1 MKTIAL
7 FTWLGA
13 VAAGVSVGPATAQ
26 SAAGDAPVHRQLPVK
41 EVTVFK
47 DGHAFVVHE
56 GALATETTG
65 EVVIDHLPAPV
76 IGTFWAYSKEE
87 GAKMTGVVAGHR
99 RAEVERTALTLAEL
113 IEGNPG
119 AEVAITETNGTRYP
133 ATIIGLPTRTPQE
146 LETTSPPNAPMR
158 LSEKSGLVM
167 LKTPEGTKAVP
178 LERIQDIV
186 FRQPPN
192 PKSRQEEFR
201 GALTMKFDWG
211 GRPPEKTAEVGLV
224 YVQKGIRWIPS
235 YKIDLNANGTAS
247 VRLQAT
253 VLNELGDLKDTTLQL
268 VIGLPSFYFKDTV
281 DPVALQQTAAQLSQ
295 FFQTDPAGGRA
306 SALAHNFSNSIMTQV
321 ARAGEYGGAGGAAAE
336 GPPDGLPEG
345 SQNEDLYVFSV
356 PGVTLKKGERLV
368 LPVAN
373 LSLPYEDVYTLH
385 LPFAPPGDMQQQ
397 FNTQQQ
403 AELARLFHAP
413 KVAHKARIRNQ
424 SDIPFTTAPALVSRE
439 GRVLSQGL
447 MTYAAPGTS
456 ADVNITAALD
466 IAVTKSDRETKRTPN
481 ALSFGG
487 NNFMRIDLEGSI
499 QLVNHKSKSV
509 EIEVVRHALGHVD
522 SADTNATVT
531 MNNVFEGIDLASP
544 AGGDATP
551 LWWRWASW
559 PSWWSQVNGIGRIAW
574 TVRLD
579 PGKSVDLGYAW
590 HYYWN

>member
-1 MKTIAL
+1 MKTIPW
-7 FTWLGA
+7 FIILGA
-13 VAAGVSVGPATAQ
+13 VATAGAAGSAAAQ
-26 SAAGDAPVHRQLPVK
+26 SAADDTTVHRQLPVK

-76 IGTFWAYSKEE
+76 IGTFWAFSKA
-87 GAKMTGVVAGHR
+87 GAPKVSGVIAGHR

-119 AEVAITETNGTRYP
+119 AEVAITETGGTRYP
-133 ATIIGLPTRTPQE
+133 ATIIGLPMRTPQE
-146 LETTSPPNAPMR
+146 LDATSPPNAPMR

-167 LKTPEGTKAVP
+167 LKTPEGTKVVP
-178 LERIQDIV
+178 LERIQDVV
-186 FRQPPN
+186 FRQSPN
-192 PKSRQEEFR
+192 SKSRQEEFR
-201 GALTMKFDWG
+201 SALTLKLDWG
-211 GRPPEKTAEVGLV
+211 GRSPEKSAEVGLV

-235 YKIDLNANGTAS
+235 YKIDLGANGMAS

-253 VLNELGDLKDTTLQL
+253 VLNELTDLKDTTLQL
-268 VIGLPSFYFKDTV
+268 VIGMPTFHFKDTV
-281 DPVALQQTAAQLSQ
+281 DPVALQQSAAQLSQ
-295 FFQTDPAGGRA
+295 FFQTDAAGGRA
-306 SALAHNFSNSIMTQV
+306 SALANNFSNTIMTQV
-321 ARAGEYGGAGGAAAE
+321 ARAGEYGGAAVAVE
-336 GPPDGLPEG
+336 GQPDGLPQG

-368 LPVAN
+368 LPLAD

-413 KVAHKARIRNQ
+413 KVAHKAKIKNQ

-447 MTYAAPGTS
+447 MTYATPGTG

-487 NNFMRIDLEGSI
+487 SNFMRIDLEGSI
-499 QLVNHKSKSV
+499 KLINHKSKSV

-522 SADTNATVT
+522 SADTHATVT
-531 MNNVFEGIDLASP
+531 MNNVFEGMDMASP
-544 AGGDATP
+544 TGGDASP

-574 TVRLD
+574 SVKLD

-590 HYYWN
+590 HYYWH